1 MLVAVTVGLVV
12 HDLTSMDA
20 LLFIDLPEDDT
31 TVLGTAEAV
40 AGRCVAQLGITQI
53 ARSNHGFAEFRI

>member
-1 MLVAVTVGLVV
+1 
-12 HDLTSMDA
+12 MDA

-40 AGRCVAQLGITQI
+40 AGRCVAQLGINQI
-53 ARSNHGFAEFRI
+53 ARSNHGFAEFSYYVCSRKRQ